1 MRVRWHVLSLA
12 RTRWL
17 LVALLAALILPSGAH
32 PVTARPLEPSS
43 DTPQETHARDA
54 YGKLPLAFEVNA
66 GQGDPSARFLA
77 HGHGYTLALTPTEAL
92 LSLTAPTAV
101 VSRHDRPAGAS
112 PSPPLLSAV
121 HFRFPGANPA
131 VAMRGEEALPGIVNY
146 LVGNDPTRWHTHIP
160 TTAKVRYTDLYPG
173 VDLVVYGTESDAWE
187 YDVIVAPG
195 ADPAAF
201 ALSMEGATGVTLDAT
216 TGDLV
221 LGTAVGAIRQ
231 RAPVLYQEVGGE
243 RQGVMGGY
251 AMRED
256 GTVGFAVGEYD
267 RLLPLVIDPTLAY
280 STYLGGSGDDIGL
293 GIAVDAGGNAYV
305 TGGTDGD
312 AFVTKLDGSGARLY
326 STRFGGGNDQGASI
340 AVDTS
345 GNAYV
350 TGSTQSTNFP
360 VTDGS
365 TPSGLSDV
373 FVAKLN
379 GIGALVYSTRF
390 GGNDTDFGNGIA
402 VDTSGNIYVTGETSS
417 TNFPVTDG
425 STYGGHRS
433 DAFVAKLDGS
443 GTRIYSTHLGGSGDD
458 NGAGIAVDTSG
469 NAYVTGFTS
478 STNFPV
484 TNGSTCGC
492 RNGDADAFVTKM
504 DGSGVRVYSTFLGG
518 SSDDR
523 GRGIA
528 VDTNGNAY
536 VTGSTLSK
544 NFPVTDGSMLSGGD
558 AFVTKLDRSG
568 RLVYSTY
575 LGGRG
580 DSNGYDI
587 VVDTSGNAYVTGFTD
602 NTNFPVTDG
611 STPNGSLDVFIAKL
625 NGIGELIYST
635 RFGGSGENRGYG
647 IAVDASGN
655 AYVTGDTSS
664 TNFPVTDGSTFGG
677 GTDASDA
684 FVTKLVLV
692 TLITVSPATVP
703 NGILGALAGR

>member
-1 MRVRWHVLSLA
+1 MMRVRWHVLSLA
-12 RTRWL
+12 HARWL
-17 LVALLAALILPSGAH
+17 LVVLLAALILPSGAH

-92 LSLTAPTAV
+92 LSLSPPTPT
-101 VSRHDRPAGAS
+101 SLHDRTEGTPSSLPLAS
-112 PSPPLLSAV
+112 AL

-131 VAMRGEEALPGIVNY
+131 PTMRGEEPLPGIVNSF
-146 LVGNDPTRWHTHIP
+146 VGNDPTRWHTHIP

-173 VDLVVYGTESDAWE
+173 VDLVVYGTASGAWE
-187 YDVIVAPG
+187 YDVIVAPD

-201 ALSMEGATGVTLDAT
+201 ALAVEGATGVTLDAA

-221 LGTAVGAIRQ
+221 LNTAAGAVRQ
-231 RAPVLYQEVGGE
+231 HAPTIYQMVGGE
-243 RQGVMGGY
+243 RRGVTGGY
-251 AMRED
+251 TLRTD
-256 GTVGFAVGEYD
+256 GMVGFAVGAYD
-267 RLLPLVIDPTLAY
+267 PTLPLVIDPTLAY
-280 STYLGGSGDDIGL
+280 SAYLGGSGDDIAK

-379 GIGALVYSTRF
+379 GIGAL
-390 GGNDTDFGNGIA
+390 
-402 VDTSGNIYVTGETSS
+402 
-417 TNFPVTDG
+417 
-425 STYGGHRS
+425 
-433 DAFVAKLDGS
+433 
-443 GTRIYSTHLGGSGDD
+443 
-458 NGAGIAVDTSG
+458 
-469 NAYVTGFTS
+469 
-478 STNFPV
+478 
-484 TNGSTCGC
+484 
-492 RNGDADAFVTKM
+492 
-504 DGSGVRVYSTFLGG
+504 
-518 SSDDR
+518 
-523 GRGIA
+523 
-528 VDTNGNAY
+528 
-536 VTGSTLSK
+536 
-544 NFPVTDGSMLSGGD
+544 
-558 AFVTKLDRSG
+558 
-568 RLVYSTY
+568 
-575 LGGRG
+575 
-580 DSNGYDI
+580 
-587 VVDTSGNAYVTGFTD
+587 
-602 NTNFPVTDG
+602 
-611 STPNGSLDVFIAKL
+611 
-625 NGIGELIYST
+625 IYST
-635 RFGGSGENRGYG
+635 RFGGSGENRGNG
-647 IAVDASGN
+647 IAVDTSGN